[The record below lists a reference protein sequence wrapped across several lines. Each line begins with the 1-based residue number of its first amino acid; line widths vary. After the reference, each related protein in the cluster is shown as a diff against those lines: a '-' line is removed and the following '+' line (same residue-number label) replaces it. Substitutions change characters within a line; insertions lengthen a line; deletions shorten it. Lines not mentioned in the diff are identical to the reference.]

1 VSENGVAE
9 MKFTNK
15 DTNIFI
21 DIYFY
26 DDLWAHYLA
35 CSHCRP
41 QPLTFETCFG
51 GDEHGVDNLTCV
63 VYLNLPSQIVTRLFK
78 KERNCEQ
85 KQNEMRE
92 REVDAGSVSRF

>member
-1 VSENGVAE
+1 MTNICTFCGAVVVVAVVSVVDVGRRSRFFFFKSRHSDLSGKKRRFQKNGVAE

-15 DTNIFI
+15 DSNIFI

-41 QPLTFETCFG
+41 QPLTFETFWG
-51 GDEHGVDNLTCV
+51 G
-63 VYLNLPSQIVTRLFK
+63 
-78 KERNCEQ
+78 
-85 KQNEMRE
+85 
-92 REVDAGSVSRF
+92 